1 MRRRQF
7 IVGLGSA
14 AAWPLAACS
23 QQDSRVRALQLQIL
37 RLQAEGAAE
46 KIGLFI
52 KEIEKQMGW
61 TTQLTWSAATSE
73 QRRFDGLRLLRQ
85 EPAITVFRQLD
96 PSGKQR
102 FLTSRLGMVS
112 GDDEHDYS
120 HEPKFTEA
128 VTKKFYY
135 GPVYFESPVSL
146 ERDSPKPYMTLSVA
160 GLRLDAG
167 VSIAEVSLKLVW
179 DMVSQIKVGE
189 HGQSYVIDADS
200 RLIAHPDKSL
210 VLSNADMTQLAQVR
224 AARTAAVSGGEP
236 VQEAKDILGRDVLT
250 AFAPVMPLGWLV
262 FVEIPIEEAK

>member
-1 MRRRQF
+1 
-7 IVGLGSA
+7 
-14 AAWPLAACS
+14 
-23 QQDSRVRALQLQIL
+23 
-37 RLQAEGAAE
+37 LQAEGAAE

-102 FLTSRLGMVS
+102 FRTSRLGMVS

>member
-1 MRRRQF
+1 VVATIGAILLVSFSGRGVS
-7 IVGLGSA
+7 VGAPLQENPSPGSRSKA
-14 AAWPLAACS
+14 
-23 QQDSRVRALQLQIL
+23 
-37 RLQAEGAAE
+37 
-46 KIGLFI
+46 
-52 KEIEKQMGW
+52 
-61 TTQLTWSAATSE
+61 
-73 QRRFDGLRLLRQ
+73 RFDG
-85 EPAITVFRQLD
+85 PSTYHSHAIWGW
-96 PSGKQR
+96 P
-102 FLTSRLGMVS
+102 